1 MIDEEMK
8 PYINGLYINES
19 MSHLWKVLENDSYS
33 LLILRVLNFR
43 KVLVGEIK
51 TEFKRL
57 VSEAFLLWF
66 FLW

>member
-8 PYINGLYINES
+8 PHANGLYINES

-43 KVLVGEIK
+43 KVLVGELK
-51 TEFKRL
+51 TEFKRHL
-57 VSEAFLLWF
+57 SEAFLWF
-66 FLW
+66 FL